1 MEEDEEESEVDSDF
15 LDEEEDETK
24 KRKAARSTQRPVKKA
39 KPSNGKGK
47 QAVEADED
55 EDDDA
60 DASEVELEEGQVIAG
75 RIYPAPTTGQG
86 MLTAIS
92 SANAE
97 IGSPARSYIS
107 QYLQIPQEP
116 TNTREKRS
124 GMVQVSRT

>member
-15 LDEEEDETK
+15 LDEEEDETR
-24 KRKAARSTQRPVKKA
+24 KRKAARGPQKPVKRA

-47 QAVEADED
+47 QAVEADDDDD
-55 EDDDA
+55 EDA
-60 DASEVELEEGQVIAG
+60 EASEVELEEGQVIAG

-86 MLTAIS
+86 MLSAIS
-92 SANAE
+92 SADTN
-97 IGSPARSYIS
+97 IFSPTRSYIS